1 MDTSARDHQDVLS
14 RNSTG
19 ASTSGSGNSGGSG
32 NGALDPLPPLQRA
45 EAFLA
50 ALRAAD
56 SYDGGVLQG
65 LTVES
70 ASRGRVLCRLPI
82 TDRHANR

>member
-1 MDTSARDHQDVLS
+1 MDTHDHYQDALARS
-14 RNSTG
+14 STG
-19 ASTSGSGNSGGSG
+19 ASTSGSGNSSS
-32 NGALDPLPPLQRA
+32 GALDPLPPLQRA

-56 SYDGGVLQG
+56 SYDGGVLEG

-70 ASRGRVLCRLPI
+70 ASRGRVLCRLPV

>member
-1 MDTSARDHQDVLS
+1 MDTHDHYQDVLA
-14 RNSTG
+14 RNPTG
-19 ASTSGSGNSGGSG
+19 ASTSGSGNSSSV
-32 NGALDPLPPLQRA
+32 ALDPLPPLQRA

-70 ASRGRVLCRLPI
+70 ASRGRVLCRLLV